1 MSRGRYSKLFD
12 PDKTGWFR
20 ILQPG
25 LAYVGAITTFLI
37 AFFFNTVSMWNGQ
50 ELAIKAASAF
60 ISVSDMMDPIAS
72 PMPSDMIA
80 ARNSSF
86 DLATEEVHATS
97 KAVEALRQSQRI
109 GGSREKTP
117 AS

>member
-60 ISVSDMMDPIAS
+60 ISVSDMMDPTAS